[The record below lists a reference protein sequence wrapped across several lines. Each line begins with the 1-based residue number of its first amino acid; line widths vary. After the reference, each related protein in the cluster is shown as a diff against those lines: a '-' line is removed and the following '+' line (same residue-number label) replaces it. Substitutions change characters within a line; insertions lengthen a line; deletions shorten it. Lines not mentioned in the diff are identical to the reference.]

1 MTTAGRPWA
10 LVLVAI
16 LVVLN
21 GIVLTVLLTADGP
34 VGSAAPSPSVP
45 ASAAPAVPIP
55 GAEEPASQV
64 PTEDPSA
71 TIPLVAPASL
81 ATRQIVAVDGDVAWR
96 STLASCG
103 QGAALVERT
112 LDGGASWDAAE
123 LDIDSVVRLR
133 ATDAGS
139 AFVVGAAQDCA
150 TALASTTDGGDTWSR
165 ADATLSSAW
174 FLAPTDRTFV
184 AGPRGDAP
192 VPCPAGAVDLAA
204 VDVQRGAVLCQDGS
218 LAISADGGQSWATT
232 VSVAGARALTQNGSA
247 YVVAT
252 FEGPCE
258 ALSVYGISSDGQSQN
273 EPLACAPVTT
283 AGDVAVSI
291 TGDLLWVWSGADLAI
306 SEDGGQTW

>member
-1 MTTAGRPWA
+1 MTFAGRRWA
-10 LVLVAI
+10 LVLVAV

-21 GIVLTVLLTADGP
+21 GVVLTVLLTADRP
-34 VGSAAPSPSVP
+34 AASTQPASAPPASLPTTAAPSPEDP
-45 ASAAPAVPIP
+45 T
-55 GAEEPASQV
+55 SQTPV
-64 PTEDPSA
+64 EDPSTA
-71 TIPLVAPASL
+71 GPTVAPASL
-81 ATRQIVAVDGDVAWR
+81 ATRQIVAVGEDVAWR

-103 QGAALVERT
+103 QGSAIVERT

-139 AFVVGAAQDCA
+139 AFVVGAAQNCA
-150 TALASTTDGGDTWSR
+150 TALASTGDGGETWTR

-204 VDVQRGAVLCQDGS
+204 VDVQRGAILCQDGS
-218 LAISADGGQSWATT
+218 IAVSDDGGQTWQTT
-232 VSVAGARALTQNGSA
+232 VSVAGARALTQNGSSYA
-247 YVVAT
+247 VAT

-258 ALSVYGISSDGQSQN
+258 ALSVYGVSSDGQAQT
-273 EPLACAPVTT
+273 EPFACAPVTT
-283 AGDVAVSI
+283 AVEVAVSI
-291 TGDLLWVWSGADLAI
+291 AGDQMWVWSGTELAI
-306 SEDGGQTW
+306 SRDGGQTW

>member
-1 MTTAGRPWA
+1 VTLAGRRWA
-10 LVLVAI
+10 LVLVAV

-21 GIVLTVLLTADGP
+21 GIVLTVLLTADEPGASP
-34 VGSAAPSPSVP
+34 LPSSAPPSSPPATVAPSPEDP
-45 ASAAPAVPIP
+45 AFQAPV
-55 GAEEPASQV
+55 EEPPDTGPA
-64 PTEDPSA
+64 
-71 TIPLVAPASL
+71 VAPASL
-81 ATRQIVAVDGDVAWR
+81 ATRQIVAVDEDVAWR

-103 QGAALVERT
+103 QGSAIVERT

-139 AFVVGAAQDCA
+139 AFVVGAVQDCA
-150 TALASTTDGGDTWSR
+150 TALASTGDGGETWTR

-192 VPCPAGAVDLAA
+192 VPCPSGAVDLAA
-204 VDVQRGAVLCQDGS
+204 VDAQRGAILCQDGS
-218 LAISADGGQSWATT
+218 FAVSDDGGQGWSTT
-232 VSVAGARALTQNGSA
+232 VSVAGARALTQNGSS

-258 ALSVYGISSDGQSQN
+258 ALSLYGVSSDGQAQA
-273 EPLACAPVTT
+273 EPFACAPVTT
-283 AGDVAVSI
+283 AVEVAVSI
-291 TGDLLWVWSGADLAI
+291 TDEQMWVWSGTELAI
-306 SEDGGQTW
+306 SRDGGQTW